1 MPEAGRVLGGNR
13 AGNRPETNTACRL
26 VNEKIAD
33 KIGRS
38 AIASETTVGEETK
51 ARRYYISGIVQGV
64 GFRYFAQR
72 MATRLGISGFTRNL
86 NDGRVEVYAIGT
98 ADSLAALRAALER
111 GPQSASVSR
120 VVEEQAE
127 ISARFAQGF
136 TIEYD
141 A

>member
-1 MPEAGRVLGGNR
+1 MLGGNR
-13 AGNRPETNTACRL
+13 ASNPPETNTGCRL
-26 VNEKIAD
+26 VKQKIAA
-33 KIGRS
+33 KIGCS
-38 AIASETTVGEETK
+38 AIAGEMTVGEETK
-51 ARRYYISGIVQGV
+51 ARRYYVSGIVQGV

-86 NDGRVEVYAIGT
+86 HDGRVEIYAIGT
-98 ADSLAALRAALER
+98 TDSLAALQTALER

-120 VVEEQAE
+120 VAKQDAE
-127 ISARFAQGF
+127 IDARFAEGF

>member
-1 MPEAGRVLGGNR
+1 MPQAGRVLGGNR
-13 AGNRPETNTACRL
+13 AGNHAETNTPCRL
-26 VNEKIAD
+26 VKQKIAD

-38 AIASETTVGEETK
+38 AIAGEMTVGEETK
-51 ARRYYISGIVQGV
+51 ARRYYVSGIVQGV

-98 ADSLAALRAALER
+98 PDSLAGLRAALER

-120 VVEEQAE
+120 VAEQDAE
-127 ISARFAQGF
+127 IDARFAHGF

>member
-1 MPEAGRVLGGNR
+1 MPSGRILSPPGLRKMAVR
-13 AGNRPETNTACRL
+13 EDER
-26 VNEKIAD
+26 
-33 KIGRS
+33 
-38 AIASETTVGEETK
+38 
-51 ARRYYISGIVQGV
+51 ARRYYVSGIVQGV

-98 ADSLAALRAALER
+98 PDSLAALRAALER

-120 VVEEQAE
+120 VVEQEAE
-127 ISARFAQGF
+127 MDARHAQGF